1 MKTTIEVKGFEITIS
16 ESGEGD
22 ILVAAS
28 KGGEVVEEFTLEGE
42 ESEDNEG
49 SDDMDNDDMDN
60 EGDDEM
66 MPFGKEEEAD
76 FDDEDEEGE
85 MDEEDTQSQVDEDEA
100 HLESFSSFVKKRK

>member
-49 SDDMDNDDMDN
+49 SDDMDN